1 MYRSLMSISAV
12 LLGISATTVSTATA
26 QSITLIHACSLPGS
40 ATCVAAGHLAEKAA
54 KNKIANLQIQSGK
67 TLTKTMRDV
76 AERRI
81 DITASPF
88 ILNFLMSRGLGPYS
102 GLGKEKGKVLAD
114 NLRLLYPYHI
124 AAYFLLAFQDTG
136 IDSWDKLKGK
146 NVFNGPPRGG
156 ALVGARNIIRLAA
169 GLIDGKDY
177 TGKQIAWGQANSIV
191 MDRSVDAAVRP
202 GTIPADYMP
211 LYMAAGKI
219 NMVSIP
225 KAKFESAPFQKYTRA
240 PGNAPVVLPIKV
252 LKGFYGEGARI
263 ISSDDQFRTV
273 SNTAGDVVHKNMDK
287 KVAKALTAAFIESLP
302 ELLKRAPFAESALF
316 GNIDDSKMGMCS
328 AKVKFHPGAVEAW
341 QEAGYKV
348 AECAIPKS

>member
-1 MYRSLMSISAV
+1 MSRTLFSITVTA
-12 LLGISATTVSTATA
+12 LLGISPATA
-26 QSITLIHACSLPGS
+26 FAQNTTLIHACSLPGS
-40 ATCVAAGHLAEKAA
+40 ATCVAAGHLAENAA
-54 KNKIANLQIQSGK
+54 KNNIATLQIQSGK

-136 IDSWDKLKGK
+136 IDSWDKLEGK

-156 ALVGARNIIRLAA
+156 ALVGARNLIRLTA
-169 GLIDGKDY
+169 GLNDGKEY
-177 TGKQIAWGQANSIV
+177 WGKQIAWGQANSIF

-202 GTIPADYMP
+202 GTIPADYMSI
-211 LYMAAGKI
+211 YMSAGKVNI
-219 NMVSIP
+219 VSVP
-225 KAKFESAPFQKYTRA
+225 KAKFDSAPFQKFIKA
-240 PGNAPVVLPIKV
+240 PGNAPVVIPTKV

-263 ISSDDQFRTV
+263 ISDDDQFRTV
-273 SNTAGDVVHKNMDK
+273 ANTAGDVVHKSLDK
-287 KVAKALTAAFIESLP
+287 KVAKALTSAFIKSLP
-302 ELLKRAPFAESALF
+302 ELQKKAPFAKSALF
-316 GNIDDSKMGMCS
+316 GNIDNDKMGICS

-341 QEAGYKV
+341 QEAGFTV